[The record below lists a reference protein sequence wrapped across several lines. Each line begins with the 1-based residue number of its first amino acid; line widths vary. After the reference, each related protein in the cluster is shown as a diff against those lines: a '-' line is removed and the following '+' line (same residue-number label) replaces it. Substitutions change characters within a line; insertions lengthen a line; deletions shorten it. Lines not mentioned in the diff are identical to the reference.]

1 MVSTR
6 RGPLLEC
13 RWRTVGSDFPRGVW
27 CWMTAWEKQNESPF
41 GTLGA
46 WLLGWPPG
54 RPITGVRV
62 LLPHRPSPDRDYGKF
77 TDATPPSR
85 VVLAFFSMWGLRAA
99 LRLQRAASRAA
110 ACGQLDARLTPR
122 PVFLFEEWE
131 GGWISALDRTPC
143 SLLLPHVALGP
154 MATDLRWHRPGVP
167 F

>member
-1 MVSTR
+1 MGETERIAFWYLGSLAPWMAPRTPNHR
-6 RGPLLEC
+6 RA
-13 RWRTVGSDFPRGVW
+13 S
-27 CWMTAWEKQNESPF
+27 SP
-41 GTLGA
+41 A
-46 WLLGWPPG
+46 APPVARQG
-54 RPITGVRV
+54 
-62 LLPHRPSPDRDYGKF
+62 LWKF

-122 PVFLFEEWE
+122 PVLLFEEWE
-131 GGWISALDRTPC
+131 GGWISALDRPPC